1 MTLHARRTPR
11 RARKYPHKVIHSAD
25 GVGGLHALFYATSSS
40 NRMTSSCQGVISA
53 YLFCI
58 FFGFL
63 KRHFF
68 HFFVC
73 VFLFCPPP
81 PHKKEDIC
89 KNLLSLW
96 KIITQIFADFLM
108 GVTDRIKI
116 NPQAGAL
123 LFVFFAGGGACYSSW
138 LANFSTCLPM
148 LI

>member
-40 NRMTSSCQGVISA
+40 NRMTSSRHGVISA
-53 YLFCI
+53 YLFLH
-58 FFGFL
+58 FL
-63 KRHFF
+63 WLFKKTLFSLF
-68 HFFVC
+68 CVC
-73 VFLFCPPP
+73 VFILPP

-138 LANFSTCLPM
+138 LAHFSTCLPM